1 MIKNNK
7 CMKFNVM
14 IKKTRI
20 AIVGLE
26 FGLNLFDIEYFPGK
40 EKADKYFELI
50 ACCDMNRVKAD
61 AYGLKHGLKVY
72 YDIDTMLCDGDIE
85 VVCLF
90 TGPNGRA
97 SLIDKVISSGRDVI
111 TTKPFEIDPQAA
123 INVLKKA
130 DDLGRLI
137 YLNSPNPVPPLDV
150 AQIIAWRDKYNLG
163 RLIALRFE
171 TWCNYR
177 ERSDGSWYDDPKKCP
192 VAPVFRLGI
201 YGINDVLRFTSK
213 PVSVQAIETQI
224 FTGRKTSDNALLAV
238 SFEHGE
244 IATFF
249 ASFCVADS
257 RAYPDK
263 LVLNFERGTI
273 QKNSDLSADILRSV
287 NMQLVTA
294 VDGHTLTETVNV
306 DRANGSGS
314 YMWKEFYEGF
324 KERKKPQLPPELIP
338 NSIRITQAMYE
349 ASTTGKTVRLD

>member
-1 MIKNNK
+1 
-7 CMKFNVM
+7 M
-14 IKKTRI
+14 IKKIKI
-20 AIVGLE
+20 ALVGLE
-26 FGLNLFDIEYFPGK
+26 FGLNLFNIEYFPGQG
-40 EKADKYFELI
+40 KADKYFELA
-50 ACCDMNRVKAD
+50 ACCDMNRQKAD
-61 AYGLKHGLKVY
+61 DYSRQHGIKAY
-72 YDIDTMLCDGDIE
+72 YDIDTMLSDKDIE
-85 VVCLF
+85 AVCLF

-97 SLIDKVISSGRDVI
+97 ALIDKIISSGRDVI
-111 TTKPFEIDPQAA
+111 TTKPFETNTQAA
-123 INVLKKA
+123 IDVLKKA
-130 DDLGRLI
+130 DDVGRLI
-137 YLNSPNPVPPLDV
+137 YLNWLNPVPPADV
-150 AQIIAWRDKYNLG
+150 AQIMAWRDKYNLG

-171 TWCNYR
+171 TWCSYR

-201 YGINDVLRFTSK
+201 YGINDVLRFTSR
-213 PVSVQAIETQI
+213 PVAVQALETKI

-238 SFEHGE
+238 SFEQGE

-249 ASFCVADS
+249 ASFCIADS

-287 NMQLVTA
+287 NMQLVTV

-314 YMWKEFYEGF
+314 YMWEKFYEGF
-324 KERKKPQLPPELIP
+324 KGRVKPQLPPELIP

-349 ASTTGKTVRLD
+349 AASTGKTVRLI